1 MITSNINLT
10 SVQETQTNR
19 LKDVFQYKWL
29 YNDKICNKVLF
40 DATLQTLFFASQFSA
55 RVISEIFI
63 FNYRKLGTWKWKT
76 TNSCWVLRSSHAM
89 LMLPASVRVISCTS
103 GFSPLLDPSPL
114 TCMSLQS
121 AQPRTRPGR
130 GHTLSGRAPDAAAPP
145 ACAPPRGSA
154 RPGPQ
159 TRSSAQ
165 GSCSSWVQLWPQC
178 FPRRR
183 KLWASYWCHTGLP
196 LSICLLCLLRFR
208 HGWQTLLS
216 PVRRS
221 RLMKIVPL
229 FCLVLPATSTLGKQQ
244 CLSKEPNNKAVLF

>member
-1 MITSNINLT
+1 MS
-10 SVQETQTNR
+10 
-19 LKDVFQYKWL
+19 
-29 YNDKICNKVLF
+29 
-40 DATLQTLFFASQFSA
+40 QTLSFVSQFPA

-63 FNYRKLGTWKWKT
+63 RNCRKLSTWKWKI
-76 TNSCWVLRSSHAM
+76 TNSCLAPPIKPCMIHAKLPLTLSLCLLDNTIEFSLQPGVMSAVAPCTSVWVL
-89 LMLPASVRVISCTS
+89 SCTS

-130 GHTLSGRAPDAAAPP
+130 GHTLSGRAPDAVAPP

-159 TRSSAQ
+159 TRTSAQ
-165 GSCSSWVQLWPQC
+165 GSCWSWVQLWPQC
-178 FPRRR
+178 SPRRR

-196 LSICLLCLLRFR
+196 LSICLLYLLRFH

-216 PVRRS
+216 PVRCC
-221 RLMKIVPL
+221 RLMKTVPL
-229 FCLVLPATSTLGKQQ
+229 FCLFLPATSTLGKKQ